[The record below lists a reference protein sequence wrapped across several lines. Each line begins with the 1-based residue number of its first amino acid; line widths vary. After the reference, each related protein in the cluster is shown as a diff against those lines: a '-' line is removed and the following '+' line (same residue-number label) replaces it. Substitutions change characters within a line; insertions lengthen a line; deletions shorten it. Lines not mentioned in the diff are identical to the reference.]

1 MEITIKTKTKQQ
13 EKYLIALIKSLE
25 ELGIQVA
32 IEKSSKIKNGKEAM
46 AILGKISALGGIPS
60 IPDPIKWQ
68 RKIRKDRKLPL

>member
-32 IEKSSKIKNGKEAM
+32 IEKSSKIKNGKEAVT
-46 AILGKISALGGIPS
+46 ILGKIAAGWHS
-60 IPDPIKWQ
+60 INTGPH
-68 RKIRKDRKLPL
+68 